1 METPHLPIKGHI
13 SILHLLLD
21 IVFLA
26 LLAATIYFGI
36 RHYQGQERIRYL
48 EDRVEQFSSS
58 EKIVDFLDLFIAKIL
73 KGEQDISFEE
83 RLEME
88 NHVRDLH
95 DPEILAHWNR
105 FTKAENDVI
114 AQESVKDLLQILT
127 RKIFE
132 ND

>member
-83 RLEME
+83 WKESWPNRRKKTMLEIFMIQKSW
-88 NHVRDLH
+88 HIGTDLQ
-95 DPEILAHWNR
+95 
-105 FTKAENDVI
+105 K
-114 AQESVKDLLQILT
+114 QKMM
-127 RKIFE
+127 
-132 ND
+132 